1 MKTNI
6 LLFLIFSV
14 LVGGCYTIYNHPDV
28 VHKDNNNMVEIVE
41 VTYKNDCQ
49 ACHTTDELEN
59 YNYYVKKDVF
69 VEPDSTDQSSELKY
83 NDIAYFY
90 NMPWWFEVEL
100 SNQYNEVKYETN
112 YESVPMNRDGGTIYD
127 GGGQPISPVYIQTLP
142 PPTITRPTTN
152 TGVSNSQNNNKSSG
166 SENTT
171 TTNSNSSGTSNTRGN
186 DGSKNDGSR
195 NNSSGRR

>member
-1 MKTNI
+1 MKTNL

-14 LVGGCYTIYNHPDV
+14 VVGGCYTVYNHPNV

-49 ACHTTDELEN
+49 SCHTTDELEN
-59 YNYYVKKDVF
+59 YNYYVKKEVF
-69 VEPDSTDQSSELKY
+69 IEPDSLDQSTELRY

-100 SNQYNEVKYETN
+100 SNQFNEVKYEAN
-112 YESVPMNRDGGTIYD
+112 YEPTSTENDRTNRPPVEILVPGIGT
-127 GGGQPISPVYIQTLP
+127 QYI
-142 PPTITRPTTN
+142 PPTVSRPTTS
-152 TGVSNSQNNNKSSG
+152 TGVSNSNNNNKSSG

-195 NNSSGRR
+195 NNNSGRR